1 MLRNPPAANRAP
13 ETMHKKEQNRKEA
26 LFMGVSVKAIALV
39 ILILLCMA
47 SFGKSHAMKKRK
59 QIGQVFTPKYLVQ
72 DILDI
77 SGYTKSAGIL
87 EKHVI
92 DNSCGDGAFLDE
104 IVRRYAAKFLSTN
117 DDRHTLA
124 RHLSKYVHGIEID
137 PIVYEECIRRLNNL
151 AVQLGLG
158 PVPWDIRNADALTI
172 RDYDGKMDYVVGNPP
187 YVRVH
192 NLEENYCKVKSFKFS
207 RGGMTD
213 LYLVFY
219 EIGLRMLSDS
229 GVLCYITPS
238 SWLNSVA
245 GMNMRDYV
253 RANRCLRGIVDLGH
267 YQPFDAMA
275 YTAIVTLC
283 RGNGGSGFLYSTY
296 GGEHLVR
303 KVCRLTYEEA
313 FFLDILHI
321 GDKDDLKSFR
331 EIVLSEVPRYVDVK
345 NGFATL
351 ADDVFMAE
359 DFPFSEYVIP
369 VLKAST
375 GKWRKCF
382 FPYDMSGRPIPK
394 ETLFQNKAIK
404 EYLSKHKDALLK
416 DGTELNKK
424 DWYLFGRTQ
433 ALKDVAKE
441 KYAINVCIRDASSIK
456 FNHVP
461 SGSGVYSGLYILT
474 EADEGL
480 LRQALLNEAFTK
492 YISMLK
498 KYKSGGYYTFSS
510 RDLERYLNYALH
522 KIQRSSEQ
530 GNVTNKQEMGR

>member
-1 MLRNPPAANRAP
+1 
-13 ETMHKKEQNRKEA
+13 
-26 LFMGVSVKAIALV
+26 MGVSVKAIALV

-219 EIGLRMLSDS
+219 EIGL
-229 GVLCYITPS
+229 LCWP
-238 SWLNSVA
+238 
-245 GMNMRDYV
+245 G
-253 RANRCLRGIVDLGH
+253 
-267 YQPFDAMA
+267 
-275 YTAIVTLC
+275 
-283 RGNGGSGFLYSTY
+283 
-296 GGEHLVR
+296 
-303 KVCRLTYEEA
+303 
-313 FFLDILHI
+313 
-321 GDKDDLKSFR
+321 
-331 EIVLSEVPRYVDVK
+331 
-345 NGFATL
+345 
-351 ADDVFMAE
+351 
-359 DFPFSEYVIP
+359 
-369 VLKAST
+369 
-375 GKWRKCF
+375 
-382 FPYDMSGRPIPK
+382 
-394 ETLFQNKAIK
+394 
-404 EYLSKHKDALLK
+404 
-416 DGTELNKK
+416 
-424 DWYLFGRTQ
+424 
-433 ALKDVAKE
+433 
-441 KYAINVCIRDASSIK
+441 
-456 FNHVP
+456 
-461 SGSGVYSGLYILT
+461 
-474 EADEGL
+474 
-480 LRQALLNEAFTK
+480 
-492 YISMLK
+492 
-498 KYKSGGYYTFSS
+498 
-510 RDLERYLNYALH
+510 
-522 KIQRSSEQ
+522 
-530 GNVTNKQEMGR
+530 